1 MKSRKESPAYFD
13 CMETAY
19 ASQYDKDS
27 LEFCRFA
34 YGNSSGVFDKSDAQN
49 FQLSK
54 ITDQNNLE
62 EGFSTNM
69 F

>member
-1 MKSRKESPAYFD
+1 
-13 CMETAY
+13 METAY

-54 ITDQNNLE
+54 ITEQNNLQ